1 VIRPH
6 VIRPHAPTS
15 ASFARRAIAVLVA
28 LAASTLIALGPAP
41 AAPAGDRPLV
51 VLDPGHGGSYP
62 GAVNCDVRFAGRT
75 CMRESDVNLDVA
87 LRTAHLLRRRG
98 YGVVMTRHTDSDVN
112 PGTDIA
118 THNQKH
124 DGSYIFRKDGVFDIK
139 DELQARV
146 NVANCGT
153 IAACPP
159 GSDMQADA
167 FLSIHQNA
175 CTCKA
180 GGTTTFDYRDTKL
193 AQDVEH
199 QVLRRTGLHNRG
211 VEKADF
217 YVIKWTR
224 MPAALAETAF
234 LSNDHEA
241 RLLKKVAFRRKIAKG
256 IAAGVA
262 EFLGPPPTNPSP
274 P

>member
-1 VIRPH
+1 

-15 ASFARRAIAVLVA
+15 RATSSPRGAIAVVAA
-28 LAASTLIALGPAP
+28 LAASALTALIALGPAP
-41 AAPAGDRPLV
+41 AAHAGDRPLV

-62 GAVNCDVRFAGRT
+62 GAVNCDLRFAGQR

-87 LRTAHLLRRRG
+87 LRAAHLLRVRG
-98 YGVVMTRHTDSDVN
+98 YRVVMTRHTDSDVN
-112 PGTDIA
+112 RGTDIA

-124 DGSYIFRKDGVFDIK
+124 DGSYVFTKDGVFDIK

-153 IAACPP
+153 IVACPP
-159 GSDMQADA
+159 GSDQQADA

-234 LSNDHEA
+234 ISNDHEA
-241 RLLKKVAFRRKIAKG
+241 RLLKKVTFRRKIAKG
-256 IAAGVA
+256 IAAGVSQ
-262 EFLGPPPTNPSP
+262 FLGPAPANPSP

>member
-1 VIRPH
+1 M
-6 VIRPHAPTS
+6 
-15 ASFARRAIAVLVA
+15 RRTIAAAVAVAAAALV
-28 LAASTLIALGPAP
+28 ALGPAP
-41 AAPAGDRPLV
+41 AAQAGDRPLV

-62 GAVNCDVRFAGRT
+62 GAVNCNFHFAGQP

-87 LRTAHLLRRRG
+87 LRAAHLLRDRG
-98 YGVVMTRHTDSDVN
+98 YRVVMTRHTDSDVN
-112 PGTDIA
+112 PGTNLA

-124 DGSYIFRKDGVFDIK
+124 DGSYVFKKDGVFDIK

-153 IAACPP
+153 ITACAP
-159 GSDMQADA
+159 GSEQQADA

-175 CTCKA
+175 CTCNA

-199 QVLRRTGLHNRG
+199 EVLRRTGLENRG

-234 LSNDHEA
+234 ISNDREA
-241 RLLKKVAFRRKIAKG
+241 KLLKKVTFRRKIAKG

-262 EFLGPPPTNPSP
+262 EFLGPPPTDPSP

>member
-1 VIRPH
+1 VA
-6 VIRPHAPTS
+6 VALT
-15 ASFARRAIAVLVA
+15 ASVLVA
-28 LAASTLIALGPAP
+28 LAPAT
-41 AAPAGDRPLV
+41 AAHAGNPQLV

-62 GAVNCDVRFAGRT
+62 GAVNCTFRFAGQR
-75 CMRESDVNLDVA
+75 CMRESDVNLDIA
-87 LRTAHLLRRRG
+87 LRAAHLLRDRG
-98 YGVVMTRHTDSDVN
+98 YRVVMTRHTDSDVN

-124 DGSYIFRKDGVFDIK
+124 DGSYVFKKDGVFDIK

-146 NVANCGT
+146 NVANCGAIT
-153 IAACPP
+153 ACPP
-159 GSDMQADA
+159 GSDQQADA

-180 GGTTTFDYRDTKL
+180 RGTTTFDYRDTKL
-193 AQDVEH
+193 AQDVER
-199 QVLRRTGLHNRG
+199 QVLRRTRLANRG

-234 LSNDHEA
+234 ISNDHEA
-241 RLLKKVAFRRKIAKG
+241 RLLKKVTFRRKIAKG
-256 IAAGVA
+256 IAAGIT
-262 EFLGPPPTNPSP
+262 EFLGPATSPSS
-274 P
+274 